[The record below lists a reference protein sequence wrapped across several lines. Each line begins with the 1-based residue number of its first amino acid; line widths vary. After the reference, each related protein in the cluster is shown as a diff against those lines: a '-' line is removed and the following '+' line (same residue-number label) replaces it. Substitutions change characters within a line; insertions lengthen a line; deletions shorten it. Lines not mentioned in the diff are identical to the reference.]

1 MSIED
6 HNTVDLKSLSTKR
19 SNIKGRLTKFKN
31 HVEHLQTLENVSELE
46 INKLAMK
53 LSRIE
58 ALFLEFDELQNQIEC
73 FNESNRDQ
81 ELNTRDVF
89 EQDFDHYICIAQD
102 LIKANSP
109 SKIPGFA
116 SCPSSDLTNKH
127 SNCPNVGQCN
137 SETLGFKLPI
147 IKIPN
152 FDGTYFKWLE
162 FKETFSS
169 LVHENT
175 QIKNIY
181 KFHYL
186 NSYLEGEAARVICN
200 LEVTDKNYCQAWK
213 LLCERF
219 DNKRQLINNHLRSL
233 LNIETVRETAKSLR
247 FIIDHVT
254 KNLRALSTLGLPTD
268 KWDVLII
275 HMVTAKLD
283 NTTCFKW
290 EEFRNNVSEI
300 PTLTDFFTFLKNR
313 ADVLETVYESKLDRQ
328 NKTKPGV
335 TPTSFNKVQQTKSFA
350 VTTSSE
356 SSQSPAKSFECSMC
370 KGDHRLYE
378 CSAFKSKSP
387 KDRNSIVKSLKL
399 CENCLKPGHKV
410 EECKLVGSCRSCKR
424 RHNSLLHSPS
434 YSDAPTSSQ
443 TVVMS
448 STQTSTNVL
457 LCTAKVQISNPVTK
471 NTMTIKA
478 LLDSGS
484 QSSFITNLVKQ
495 KLNLTPLPAPNVSIV
510 GIGNTSLNV
519 NVERCA
525 INLQSNTNPFNVT
538 MYCLCLPQISDNIP
552 KVAFDTKHLNL
563 PKCELADP
571 SFNVPSPIDMLIGAD
586 LFWDLIGSEQ
596 RHLEDYK
603 TILRSSK
610 LGWLVAGTLPT
621 VPKQLTPNKTV
632 VCNFLLKNF
641 DLNCSSNNN
650 LEHLITKFWELE
662 SVPSRQPY
670 SKEESQCEQ
679 HFLSTTTRLTDGRFC
694 VGLPLHRDR
703 DLLGDSYQLARKDS

>member
-127 SNCPNVGQCN
+127 SNCQNVGQCN

-233 LNIETVRETAKSLR
+233 LNIETVRETASL
-247 FIIDHVT
+247 
-254 KNLRALSTLGLPTD
+254 LS
-268 KWDVLII
+268 V
-275 HMVTAKLD
+275 
-283 NTTCFKW
+283 
-290 EEFRNNVSEI
+290 
-300 PTLTDFFTFLKNR
+300 
-313 ADVLETVYESKLDRQ
+313 
-328 NKTKPGV
+328 
-335 TPTSFNKVQQTKSFA
+335 FA
-350 VTTSSE
+350 V
-356 SSQSPAKSFECSMC
+356 A
-370 KGDHRLYE
+370 
-378 CSAFKSKSP
+378 
-387 KDRNSIVKSLKL
+387 SI
-399 CENCLKPGHKV
+399 H
-410 EECKLVGSCRSCKR
+410 
-424 RHNSLLHSPS
+424 
-434 YSDAPTSSQ
+434 Y
-443 TVVMS
+443 
-448 STQTSTNVL
+448 
-457 LCTAKVQISNPVTK
+457 
-471 NTMTIKA
+471 
-478 LLDSGS
+478 
-484 QSSFITNLVKQ
+484 
-495 KLNLTPLPAPNVSIV
+495 
-510 GIGNTSLNV
+510 
-519 NVERCA
+519 
-525 INLQSNTNPFNVT
+525 
-538 MYCLCLPQISDNIP
+538 
-552 KVAFDTKHLNL
+552 
-563 PKCELADP
+563 
-571 SFNVPSPIDMLIGAD
+571 
-586 LFWDLIGSEQ
+586 
-596 RHLEDYK
+596 
-603 TILRSSK
+603 
-610 LGWLVAGTLPT
+610 
-621 VPKQLTPNKTV
+621 
-632 VCNFLLKNF
+632 
-641 DLNCSSNNN
+641 
-650 LEHLITKFWELE
+650 
-662 SVPSRQPY
+662 
-670 SKEESQCEQ
+670 
-679 HFLSTTTRLTDGRFC
+679 
-694 VGLPLHRDR
+694 
-703 DLLGDSYQLARKDS
+703 